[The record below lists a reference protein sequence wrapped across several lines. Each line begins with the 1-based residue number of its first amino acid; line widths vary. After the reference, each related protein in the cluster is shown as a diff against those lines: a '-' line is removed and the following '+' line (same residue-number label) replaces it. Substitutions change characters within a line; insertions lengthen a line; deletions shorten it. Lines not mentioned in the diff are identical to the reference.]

1 MLAWTPTE
9 GADDPIALTEVDAPR
24 PGPSEVV
31 VQVAAYSVN
40 RGETFLLEAPRPGW
54 RPGRDVAGTVV
65 QAASDGS
72 GPPVGRRV
80 VGHPAQGGWAEQVAV
95 PVDAVSELPPDLEPT
110 VAAALPLAGLT
121 ALRLLRTMGPLAG
134 RRVLITGAAGGVG
147 HYFVELAAAQ
157 GAVVSAVV
165 STPARGRRLL
175 ELGAHELLTSVEDGN
190 GPYDV
195 VAESVGGAVLGQAWS
210 RLAQRGLLVWFGQAS
225 REPAQLDFFDWRG
238 GASGTLRKF
247 DASDGDV
254 PDALDLATLV
264 RLVAGGRLHPEVD
277 RVRDWRAT
285 PEVLRALL
293 AREVRGNAVLTVP
306 APSA

>member
-1 MLAWTPTE
+1 MLAWTPT
-9 GADDPIALTEVDAPR
+9 ADAADPIALTEVAAPR

-65 QAASDGS
+65 RAAADGT
-72 GPPVGRRV
+72 GPAVGRRV

-95 PVDAVSELPPDLEPT
+95 PVDAVTELPEGLEPT

-121 ALRLLRTMGPLAG
+121 ALRLVRTMGSLAG
-134 RRVLITGAAGGVG
+134 KRVLITGAAGGVG

-175 ELGAHELLTSVEDGN
+175 ELGAHELLTDVEEGDGA
-190 GPYDV
+190 YDV
-195 VAESVGGAVLGQAWS
+195 VAESVGGAVLGRAWS
-210 RLAQRGLLVWFGQAS
+210 RLAQRGLFVWFGQAS
-225 REPAQLDFFDWRG
+225 REPARLDFFDWRG

-247 DASDGDV
+247 DASDDAV
-254 PDALDLATLV
+254 PDAADLATLV
-264 RLVAGGRLHPEVD
+264 RLVAGGRLHPEID
-277 RVRDWRAT
+277 RVCDWRAT
-285 PEVLRALL
+285 REVLRALL

-306 APSA
+306 SAP